1 MWACP
6 ARYRLVIS
14 IWWHKVYRYCML
26 IHMPPVFR
34 ARKLCQCIQYWM
46 YRPDDKAFSG
56 RDRRLESVPLSGSD
70 IVLIAATASGRVMC
84 RGVTHFSGG
93 RRVTGSDWSK
103 GLRSAGFV
111 PWSLSSF
118 CMEPNACATA
128 CEIWRRRRACQ
139 AESTPRSFLHAYL
152 CARSSGDVHAHIAY
166 GMWMRW
172 VNFPCKSLALLG
184 LYTRY

>member
-1 MWACP
+1 
-6 ARYRLVIS
+6 
-14 IWWHKVYRYCML
+14 
-26 IHMPPVFR
+26 MP
-34 ARKLCQCIQYWM
+34 Q
-46 YRPDDKAFSG
+46 
-56 RDRRLESVPLSGSD
+56 SGSD

-152 CARSSGDVHAHIAY
+152 RATSSGDVHAHIAY

-172 VNFPCKSLALLG
+172 VNFFLQIIRLCWDYIDYMSRQLNYWTCGGAHDSDAAGRRRLG
-184 LYTRY
+184 MSHSCSCCQHRQPDQQQESSVPTA